1 MDNSGRPGLP
11 SRRPPRVLLVTDSR
25 RLVPRGSVSD
35 RITALERQARDAFA
49 AGVDAVQIREPDLE
63 GGALLALVR
72 AIAALGRV
80 IVTERAD
87 VAIAAGAA
95 GVHLKGPGPEP
106 ARVRAIL
113 PAPMTL
119 SRAVH
124 DVEEAARA
132 GGDPSLDWLVAGT
145 VFETV
150 SKPGR
155 SPLGPAGLRTL
166 ARASGLPVVA
176 IGGITLENAAE
187 ARAAGAAGVAA
198 IGLFLGRIPT
208 EYVDRLRERSL
219 E

>member
-1 MDNSGRPGLP
+1 MDNSV
-11 SRRPPRVLLVTDSR
+11 SVPRVLLVTDSR
-25 RLVPRGSVSD
+25 RLVPGGSISD

-63 GGALLALVR
+63 GGALLALAR
-72 AIAALGRV
+72 AIAALGRA
-80 IVTERAD
+80 IVTDRVD

-95 GVHLKGPGPEP
+95 GVHLKGSGPES
-106 ARVRAIL
+106 ARVRALL
-113 PAPMTL
+113 PVPMTL

-132 GGDPSLDWLVAGT
+132 GRDGSLDWLVAGT

-155 SPLGPAGLRTL
+155 SLLGPGGLRTL
-166 ARASGLPVVA
+166 AHASALPVVA
-176 IGGITLENAAE
+176 IGGITPENAAA

-198 IGLFLGRIPT
+198 IGLFLGRVRT